1 MNKNFFLK
9 YAFLILIVEIILLFS
24 GSAFAQESMVNV
36 RPVTNGTTNPSGTNY
51 YPLNS
56 QVTVTITPSAGY
68 VVADVKENMSS
79 VLSKVKFSGTV
90 GTYTFT
96 ASSTSYRID
105 ITFKVMP
112 TVQYTLTA
120 SAGANGT
127 IDPSGS
133 ITVYEGDSKTFTIT
147 PSTGYDIQDV
157 TVDGQSKGVK
167 TTYSFTNITAN
178 HTIAATFKL
187 AGVAQHTIT
196 ASAGTNGSI
205 TPTGAVKVDDAA
217 SQAFTITASAGYSIE
232 DVKVDNVSVGAVASY
247 TFPNVTADHTI
258 SVTFKTGSVTQ
269 YSITATAGSNGTV
282 TPAGVVTVN
291 AGASQTYTIT
301 PSAGY
306 AIEDVKVDS
315 VSVGAVASYTFSNV
329 SANHTISATFKT
341 SSGGTSYILSASA
354 GANGTI
360 SPTGTTTVT
369 AGTSKT
375 FTMTPNS
382 GYAVEDV
389 KVDGQSQG
397 ALTTYT
403 FTNITSDHIISVS
416 FKTSSSGTQYMLVGS
431 LSGSGGT
438 ISPSG
443 TVMVNAGESK
453 TFTLTPSD
461 GYTVSDLK
469 VDGKSVGAQTSYT
482 FSNVS
487 DNHIIQAAFKSSTG
501 QFIISAGTGIN
512 GTIDPKGNVTVE
524 SGGSKTFAVKSDTG
538 YIVDD
543 VKIDG
548 QSKGA
553 MTTYTFTNVT
563 ADHSIYATF
572 KVGTSQTFII
582 RATAG
587 ENGKI
592 FPSGDTTVTAGETKT
607 FSMTPNSGYE
617 VADFLVDGTSFGPK
631 TEYTFSSISADH
643 TVHVTFK
650 AVSSGAKYS
659 IKATSGANGGISPSG
674 DVSVTAGESKRF
686 TMYMAT
692 GYQVDDV
699 YVDDKSVGPVT
710 SYTFSNVNADHE
722 IHVTFKQ
729 ISLQYTITASA
740 GDNGSIYPSGEVT
753 VMAGASKTFKM
764 YLAQGY
770 EVGDVFVD
778 DISVGPV
785 TSYTFESVGSNHKIH
800 ATFISPNC
808 NCNCSIVPGDI
819 DGDGQLTLKDI
830 VRSLGILSGKK

>member
-1 MNKNFFLK
+1 M
-9 YAFLILIVEIILLFS
+9 
-24 GSAFAQESMVNV
+24 
-36 RPVTNGTTNPSGTNY
+36 
-51 YPLNS
+51 
-56 QVTVTITPSAGY
+56 
-68 VVADVKENMSS
+68 
-79 VLSKVKFSGTV
+79 
-90 GTYTFT
+90 
-96 ASSTSYRID
+96 
-105 ITFKVMP
+105 
-112 TVQYTLTA
+112 
-120 SAGANGT
+120 
-127 IDPSGS
+127 
-133 ITVYEGDSKTFTIT
+133 
-147 PSTGYDIQDV
+147 
-157 TVDGQSKGVK
+157 
-167 TTYSFTNITAN
+167 
-178 HTIAATFKL
+178 
-187 AGVAQHTIT
+187 
-196 ASAGTNGSI
+196 
-205 TPTGAVKVDDAA
+205 
-217 SQAFTITASAGYSIE
+217 
-232 DVKVDNVSVGAVASY
+232 
-247 TFPNVTADHTI
+247 
-258 SVTFKTGSVTQ
+258 TQ
-269 YSITATAGSNGTV
+269 YSITATAGANGTV
-282 TPAGVVTVN
+282 TPAGAVTVN

-301 PSAGY
+301 PGTGY

-329 SANHTISATFKT
+329 SKNYTISATFKT

-360 SPTGTTTVT
+360 SPSGTTTVT
-369 AGTSKT
+369 AGSSKT

-382 GYAVEDV
+382 GYTVADV

-403 FTNITSDHIISVS
+403 FTNITSDHIIAVS

-431 LSGSGGT
+431 VSGTGGT
-438 ISPSG
+438 ITPSG
-443 TVMVNAGESK
+443 TVMVNAGDSK

-461 GYTVSDLK
+461 GYTVADLI
-469 VDGKSVGAQTSYT
+469 VDGKSVGVQTSYT

-487 DNHIIQAAFKSSTG
+487 TDHFIQAKFKSSTG
-501 QFIISAGTGIN
+501 QFTISASTGIN
-512 GTIDPKGNVTVE
+512 GTIDPKGNITVE
-524 SGGSKTFAVKSDTG
+524 SGGSKTFTIKPDTG

-572 KVGTSQTFII
+572 KVGTTQTFTI
-582 RATAG
+582 RSTAG

-592 FPSGDTTVTAGETKT
+592 FPSGDTTVTAGESKT
-607 FSMTPNSGYE
+607 FSMTPDSGYE
-617 VADFLVDGTSFGPK
+617 VADFLVDGTSLGPK
-631 TEYTFSSISADH
+631 TEYTLSSISAAH
-643 TVHVTFK
+643 TVHITFK

-674 DVSVTAGESKRF
+674 DVSVSAGDSKRF
-686 TMYMAT
+686 IMYMAT

-800 ATFISPNC
+800 VTFISPNC
-808 NCNCSIVPGDI
+808 ICSEVPGDT
-819 DGDGQLTLKDI
+819 DGDGKVTLKDI
-830 VRSLGILSGKK
+830 VRSLGILVSE

>member
-1 MNKNFFLK
+1 MNKKFFLK
-9 YAFLILIVEIILLFS
+9 YAYVVLILEILLLSS
-24 GSAFAQESMVNV
+24 GPVFAQESMVNV
-36 RPVTNGTTNPSGTNY
+36 KPVTNGTTNPSGTHY

-56 QVTVTITPSAGY
+56 EVTVTMTPNSGY
-68 VVADVKENMSS
+68 IVNDVKVNNSS
-79 VLSKVKFSGTV
+79 VLKDVKFNGTV
-90 GTYTFT
+90 GTYTFD

-112 TVQYTLTA
+112 TVQYTITV
-120 SAGANGT
+120 SAVSNGT
-127 IDPSGS
+127 ITPGTT
-133 ITVYEGDSKTFTIT
+133 TVYEGDSRTFTIS
-147 PSTGYDIQDV
+147 PSTGYEIQDV
-157 TVDGQSKGVK
+157 TVDGQSQGAK
-167 TTYSFTNITAN
+167 TSYSFTNINAN
-178 HTIAATFKL
+178 HTISATFKL
-187 AGVAQHTIT
+187 AGVVQHTIT
-196 ASAGTNGSI
+196 ASAVANGSI
-205 TPTGAVKVDDAA
+205 TPTGAVKVDNAA
-217 SQAFTITASAGYSIE
+217 SQTFTIAPSVGYSVE
-232 DVKVDNVSVGAVASY
+232 DVKVDGVSVGAVTTY
-247 TFPNVTADHTI
+247 TFQNVTKDYTI
-258 SVTFKTGSVTQ
+258 VATFKTGGVTQ

-301 PSAGY
+301 PGAGY
-306 AIEDVKVDS
+306 AVEDVKVDS

-329 SANHTISATFKT
+329 SKNYTISATFKT
-341 SSGGTSYILSASA
+341 SSGGTSYMIVAST
-354 GANGTI
+354 GSNGTI
-360 SPTGTTTVT
+360 SPSGTNTVT
-369 AGTSKT
+369 AGSSKT

-382 GYAVEDV
+382 GYTVEDV

-403 FTNITSDHIISVS
+403 FTNITLDHIISVS

-431 LSGSGGT
+431 VSGSGGT

-443 TVMVNAGESK
+443 TFMVNAGESK

-461 GYTVSDLK
+461 GYTVADLI
-469 VDGKSVGAQTSYT
+469 VDGKSVGVQTSYT

-487 DNHIIQAAFKSSTG
+487 TDHFIQAKFKSSTG
-501 QFIISAGTGIN
+501 QFTISASTGIN
-512 GTIDPKGNVTVE
+512 GTIDPKGNITVE
-524 SGGSKTFAVKSDTG
+524 SGGSKTFTIKPDTG

-553 MTTYTFTNVT
+553 MTTYTFTSVT

-572 KVGTSQTFII
+572 KVGTTQTFTI
-582 RATAG
+582 RSTAG

-592 FPSGDTTVTAGETKT
+592 FPSGDTTVTAGESKI

-617 VADFLVDGTSFGPK
+617 VADFLVDGTSLGPK
-631 TEYTFSSISADH
+631 TEYTLSSISAAH

-650 AVSSGAKYS
+650 AVSSGAIYS

-674 DVSVTAGESKRF
+674 DVSVNAGESKRF
-686 TMYMAT
+686 IMYMAT

-740 GDNGSIYPSGEVT
+740 GDNGSIYPSGEVQ
-753 VMAGASKTFKM
+753 VLAGASKTFKM
-764 YLAQGY
+764 YLAEGY
-770 EVGDVFVD
+770 EVGNVFVD
-778 DISVGPV
+778 EVSVGPV
-785 TSYTFESVGSNHKIH
+785 TSYTFDSVGSNHKIH
-800 ATFISPNC
+800 VTFISP
-808 NCNCSIVPGDI
+808 NCNCSIVPGDT
-819 DGDGQLTLKDI
+819 DGDGKVTLKDI

>member
-1 MNKNFFLK
+1 MNKKFFLK
-9 YAFLILIVEIILLFS
+9 YAYVVLILEILLLSS
-24 GSAFAQESMVNV
+24 GPVFAQESMVNV
-36 RPVTNGTTNPSGTNY
+36 KPVTNGTTNPSGTHY

-56 QVTVTITPSAGY
+56 EVTVTMTPNSGY
-68 VVADVKENMSS
+68 IVNDVKVNNSS
-79 VLSKVKFSGTV
+79 VLKDVKFNGTV
-90 GTYTFT
+90 GTYTFD

-112 TVQYTLTA
+112 TVQYTITV
-120 SAGANGT
+120 SAVSNGT
-127 IDPSGS
+127 ITPGTT
-133 ITVYEGDSKTFTIT
+133 TVYEGDSRTFTIS
-147 PSTGYDIQDV
+147 PSTGYEIQDV
-157 TVDGQSKGVK
+157 TVDGQSQGAK
-167 TTYSFTNITAN
+167 TSYSFTNINAN
-178 HTIAATFKL
+178 HTISATFKL
-187 AGVAQHTIT
+187 AGVVQHTIT
-196 ASAGTNGSI
+196 ASAVANGTI

-217 SQAFTITASAGYSIE
+217 SQTFTIAPSVGYSVE
-232 DVKVDNVSVGAVASY
+232 DVKVDNVSVGAVTTY
-247 TFPNVTADHTI
+247 TFQNVTKDYTI
-258 SVTFKTGSVTQ
+258 VATFKTGGVTQ

-301 PSAGY
+301 PGAGY
-306 AIEDVKVDS
+306 AVEDVKVDS

-329 SANHTISATFKT
+329 SKNYTISATFKT
-341 SSGGTSYILSASA
+341 SSGGTSYMIVAST
-354 GANGTI
+354 GSNGTI
-360 SPTGTTTVT
+360 SPSGTNTVT
-369 AGTSKT
+369 AGSSKT

-382 GYAVEDV
+382 GYTVEDV

-403 FTNITSDHIISVS
+403 FTNITLDHIISVS

-431 LSGSGGT
+431 GSGSGGT

-443 TVMVNAGESK
+443 TFMVNAGESK

-461 GYTVSDLK
+461 GYTVADLI
-469 VDGKSVGAQTSYT
+469 VDGKSVGVQTSYT

-487 DNHIIQAAFKSSTG
+487 TDHFIQAKFKSSTG
-501 QFIISAGTGIN
+501 QFTISASTGIN
-512 GTIDPKGNVTVE
+512 GTIDPKGNITVE
-524 SGGSKTFAVKSDTG
+524 SGGSKTFTIKPDTG

-553 MTTYTFTNVT
+553 MTTYSFTNVT

-572 KVGTSQTFII
+572 KVGTTQTFTI
-582 RATAG
+582 RSTAG

-592 FPSGDTTVTAGETKT
+592 FPSGDTTVTAGESKI

-617 VADFLVDGTSFGPK
+617 VADFLVDGTSLGPK
-631 TEYTFSSISADH
+631 TEYTLSSISAAH

-650 AVSSGAKYS
+650 AVSSGAIYS

-674 DVSVTAGESKRF
+674 DVSVNAGDSKRF
-686 TMYMAT
+686 IMYMAT

-740 GDNGSIYPSGEVT
+740 GDNGSIYPSGEVQ
-753 VMAGASKTFKM
+753 VLAGASKTFKM
-764 YLAQGY
+764 YLAEGY
-770 EVGDVFVD
+770 EVGNVFVD
-778 DISVGPV
+778 DVSVGPV
-785 TSYTFESVGSNHKIH
+785 TSYTFDSVGSNHKIH
-800 ATFISPNC
+800 VTFISP
-808 NCNCSIVPGDI
+808 NCNCSIVPGDT
-819 DGDGQLTLKDI
+819 DGDGKVTLKDI

>member
-1 MNKNFFLK
+1 MNKRFFLK
-9 YAFLILIVEIILLFS
+9 YAYVVLILEILLLSS
-24 GSAFAQESMVNV
+24 GPAFAQEAMVNI
-36 RPVTNGTTNPSGTNY
+36 RPVTNGTTNPSSGTFY
-51 YPLNS
+51 VPLGTE
-56 QVTVTITPSAGY
+56 VTVTMTPNNGY
-68 VVADVKENMSS
+68 IVADVTVNMSS
-79 VLSKVKFSGTV
+79 VLKDVKINGTV
-90 GTYTFT
+90 GTYTFN
-96 ASSTSYRID
+96 ASKTDGYAIR

-112 TVQYTLTA
+112 TVQYTITV
-120 SAGANGT
+120 SAVSNGT
-127 IDPSGS
+127 ITPGTT
-133 ITVYEGDSKTFTIT
+133 TVYEGDSRTFTIS
-147 PSTGYDIQDV
+147 PSTGYEIQDV
-157 TVDGQSKGVK
+157 TVDGQSQGAK
-167 TTYSFTNITAN
+167 TSYSFTNINAN
-178 HTIAATFKL
+178 HTIAATFKPV
-187 AGVAQHTIT
+187 GVTQHTIT
-196 ASAGTNGSI
+196 ATAGANGNI
-205 TPTGAVKVDDAA
+205 TPTGDVKVDNAA
-217 SQAFTITASAGYSIE
+217 SQTFTIAPSVGYSVE
-232 DVKVDNVSVGAVASY
+232 DVKVDNVSVGAVTTY
-247 TFPNVTADHTI
+247 TFQNVTKDYTI
-258 SVTFKTGSVTQ
+258 VATFKTGGVTQ

-301 PSAGY
+301 PGAGY
-306 AIEDVKVDS
+306 AVEDVKVDS

-329 SANHTISATFKT
+329 SKNYTISATFKT
-341 SSGGTSYILSASA
+341 SSGGTSYMIVAST
-354 GANGTI
+354 GSNGTI
-360 SPTGTTTVT
+360 SPSGTNTVT
-369 AGTSKT
+369 AGSSKT

-382 GYAVEDV
+382 GYTVEDV

-403 FTNITSDHIISVS
+403 FTNITLDHIISVS

-431 LSGSGGT
+431 VSGSGGT

-443 TVMVNAGESK
+443 TIMVNAGESK

-461 GYTVSDLK
+461 GYTVADLI
-469 VDGKSVGAQTSYT
+469 VDGKSVGVQTSYT

-487 DNHIIQAAFKSSTG
+487 TDHFIQAKFKSSTG
-501 QFIISAGTGIN
+501 QFTISASTGIN
-512 GTIDPKGNVTVE
+512 GTIDPKGNITVE
-524 SGGSKTFAVKSDTG
+524 SGGSKTFTIKPDTG

-553 MTTYTFTNVT
+553 MTTYTFTSVT

-572 KVGTSQTFII
+572 KVGTTQTFTI
-582 RATAG
+582 RSTAG

-592 FPSGDTTVTAGETKT
+592 FPSGDTTVTAGESKI

-617 VADFLVDGTSFGPK
+617 VADFLVDGTSLGPK
-631 TEYTFSSISADH
+631 TEYTLSSISAAH

-650 AVSSGAKYS
+650 AVSSGAIYS

-674 DVSVTAGESKRF
+674 DVSVNAGDSKRF
-686 TMYMAT
+686 IMYMAT

-740 GDNGSIYPSGEVT
+740 GDNGSIYPSGEVQ
-753 VMAGASKTFKM
+753 VLAGASKTFKM
-764 YLAQGY
+764 YLAEGY
-770 EVGDVFVD
+770 EVGNVFVD
-778 DISVGPV
+778 EVSVGPV
-785 TSYTFESVGSNHKIH
+785 TSYTFDSVGSNHKIH
-800 ATFISPNC
+800 VTFISP
-808 NCNCSIVPGDI
+808 NCNCSIVPGDT
-819 DGDGQLTLKDI
+819 DGDGKVTLKDI